1 LDRSELV
8 WDRRKSSILEYKD
21 MGCNYSCIDPDY
33 LNQPLEVRIDE
44 KTYAFQRRPKDL
56 RSLYCSVPEIMET
69 SASKATVFEYS
80 SNEGVK
86 QLTNDLF
93 LHEAYIT
100 HCDRKLVIG
109 TRMSYG

>member
-1 LDRSELV
+1 
-8 WDRRKSSILEYKD
+8 

-33 LNQPLEVRIDE
+33 LNQPLEIRIDE

-56 RSLYCSVPEIMET
+56 RSLYCSVPEILET

-80 SNEGVK
+80 SNDGVK

-109 TRMSYG
+109 TRMNNG

>member
-1 LDRSELV
+1 
-8 WDRRKSSILEYKD
+8 
-21 MGCNYSCIDPDY
+21 MGCNESCLDPEY

-44 KTYAFQRRPKDL
+44 KTYAFQKRPKDL
-56 RSLYCSVPEIMET
+56 RTLYINVPETQET
-69 SASKATVFEYS
+69 NISKTTIFEYS

-100 HCDRKLVIG
+100 HSDKKLVIG
-109 TRMSYG
+109 ARQSAG